1 MDLLK
6 QKLITCVERLH
17 AEDFVLPLTFSL
29 ISANGALVAGKYT
42 GTWGAGEVEILHQ
55 ETGLLRLP
63 LYLLFVD
70 ARGAA
75 VGFVIPTDTDPISLV
90 PLPAHPRCGS

>member
-1 MDLLK
+1 MDILND
-6 QKLITCVERLH
+6 KLMDCIERLH

-29 ISANGALVAGKYT
+29 ISANGVLLAGRYT
-42 GTWGAGEVEILHQ
+42 GPWGAVGVEILYKPA
-55 ETGLLRLP
+55 EPLRLP

-75 VGFVIPTDTDPISLV
+75 AGFVMPTDTGPPSFV
-90 PLPAHPRCGS
+90 PLPARPEY